1 MSWNYYDDYR
11 RPTVGELRAQAEKK
25 IKSLK
30 RSGKKLQPVEAA
42 TSRGL
47 IAKSFWG
54 KAWCKHL
61 EAFSD
66 YAYRLPRGR
75 SYIRH
80 GAVIDLKVEPKQVTA
95 LVNGSELYELTVNID
110 PLDPKKWAA
119 IKARCQGKIGSLIE
133 LLQGKLSDEI
143 MSLVVDKNIG
153 LFPKPKEIHFNCNCP
168 DWADMCKHVAA
179 ALYGVGARL
188 DESPELLF
196 KLRGVDHTELIAID
210 DAANELTKTS
220 SSRRRRTLD
229 NDDLGDVF
237 GIDLDDEDAPA
248 PARRPTPK
256 AKKATKRL
264 PTKATKRTA
273 DFKPTA
279 AKVRKLRKELGLSMA
294 AFAREIGV
302 SGPTIS
308 NWEKKSGPLTI
319 KAEPLE
325 ALKRL
330 HKRKNS

>member
-11 RPTVGELRAQAEKK
+11 RPTVGELRTQAEKK

-30 RSGKKLQPVEAA
+30 RSGQKLQPVEAA

-66 YAYRLPRGR
+66 YEYRLPRGR

-80 GAVIDLKVEPKQVTA
+80 GAVIDLKIEPQTVTA
-95 LVNGSELYELTVNID
+95 MVNGSELYELSVTID
-110 PLDPKKWAA
+110 PLSPEKWAA
-119 IKARCQGKIGSLIE
+119 IKTRCQGKIGSLIE

-143 MSLVVDKNIG
+143 MSLVMDSDQG
-153 LFPKPKEIHFNCNCP
+153 LFPQPSEIHFNCNCP

-179 ALYGVGARL
+179 SLYGVGARL

-210 DAANELTKTS
+210 DAVSDLTKQG

-229 NDDLGDVF
+229 SDALGDVF
-237 GIDLDDEDAPA
+237 GIDLEDDAPA
-248 PARRPTPK
+248 PRRPTK
-256 AKKATKRL
+256 KKAPAAK
-264 PTKATKRTA
+264 PKQPKPYS
-273 DFKPTA
+273 PTA
-279 AKVRKLRKELGLSMA
+279 AKVRKLRKQLGLSKA
-294 AFAREIGV
+294 AFAREVGV
-302 SGPTIS
+302 TAPTIT
-308 NWEKKSGPLTI
+308 NWEKKTGVLKLQP
-319 KAEPLE
+319 KPLE

-330 HKRKNS
+330 HQAQ

>member
-11 RPTVGELRAQAEKK
+11 RPTVGELRTQAEKK

-30 RSGKKLQPVEAA
+30 RSGNKLEPVEAA

-66 YAYRLPRGR
+66 YAYRVPRGR

-80 GAVIDLKVEPKQVTA
+80 GAVIDLKIKPQTVTA
-95 LVNGSELYELTVNID
+95 LVNGSELYELTVTID
-110 PLDPKKWAA
+110 PLAPEKWAA

-143 MSLVVDKNIG
+143 MSLVMDADNG

-179 ALYGVGARL
+179 SLYGVGARL

-196 KLRGVDHTELIAID
+196 KLRGVDQTELIAID
-210 DAANELTKTS
+210 DAANELTKKS
-220 SSRRRRTLD
+220 SSRPRRTLD
-229 NDDLGDVF
+229 SDALGDVF
-237 GIDLDDEDAPA
+237 GIDLDDEDAAA

-256 AKKATKRL
+256 AKKATKR
-264 PTKATKRTA
+264 PPAKKATKRPA
-273 DFKPTA
+273 AFKPTA
-279 AKVRKLRKELGLSMA
+279 AKVRKLRKDLGLSMA

-308 NWEKKSGPLTI
+308 NWEKKTGPLTI

-325 ALKRL
+325 ALKQL
-330 HKRKNS
+330 HETK

>member
-11 RPTVGELRAQAEKK
+11 RPTVGELRTQAEKK

-30 RSGKKLQPVEAA
+30 RSGNKLEPVEAA

-66 YAYRLPRGR
+66 YAYRVPRGR

-80 GAVIDLKVEPKQVTA
+80 GAVIDLKIKPQTVTA
-95 LVNGSELYELTVNID
+95 LVNGSELYELTVTID
-110 PLDPKKWAA
+110 PLAPEKWAA

-143 MSLVVDKNIG
+143 MSLVMDADNG

-179 ALYGVGARL
+179 SLYGVGARL

-196 KLRGVDHTELIAID
+196 KLRGVDQTELIAID
-210 DAANELTKTS
+210 DAANELTKKS

-229 NDDLGDVF
+229 SDALGDVF
-237 GIDLDDEDAPA
+237 GIDLDDEDAAA

-256 AKKATKRL
+256 AKKATKR
-264 PTKATKRTA
+264 PPAKKATKRPA
-273 DFKPTA
+273 AFKPTA
-279 AKVRKLRKELGLSMA
+279 AKVRKLRKDLGLSMA

-308 NWEKKSGPLTI
+308 NWEKKTGPLTI

-325 ALKRL
+325 ALKQL
-330 HKRKNS
+330 HETK

>member
-1 MSWNYYDDYR
+1 MSWNHFYDNYR

-30 RSGKKLQPVEAA
+30 RSGQKLQPVEAA

-66 YAYRLPRGR
+66 YECRLPRGR

-80 GAVIDLKVEPKQVTA
+80 GAVIDLKIEPQTVTA
-95 LVNGSELYELTVNID
+95 LVNGSELYELTVTID
-110 PLDPKKWAA
+110 PLAPEKWAA
-119 IKARCQGKIGSLIE
+119 IKAKCQGKIGSLIE

-143 MSLVVDKNIG
+143 MSLVMDTDEG
-153 LFPKPKEIHFNCNCP
+153 LFPAPSEIHFNCNCP

-179 ALYGVGARL
+179 SLYGVGARL
-188 DESPELLF
+188 DSAPELLF
-196 KLRGVDHTELIAID
+196 KLRGVDQSELITLDTAVSD
-210 DAANELTKTS
+210 LTKTK

-229 NDDLGDVF
+229 NDAVSDVF
-237 GIDLDDEDAPA
+237 GIELDDSP
-248 PARRPTPK
+248 PTPRRTTQK
-256 AKKATKRL
+256 AKKAPAETK
-264 PTKATKRTA
+264 P
-273 DFKPTA
+273 FKPTA
-279 AKVRKLRKELGLSMA
+279 AKVKKLRKQLGLSMA
-294 AFAREIGV
+294 AFAREVGV
-302 SGPTIS
+302 SAPTIS
-308 NWEKKSGPLTI
+308 NWEKKTGPLNI
-319 KAEPLE
+319 KAEPLA

-330 HKRKNS
+330 HEATYTIS